1 MEPGAAGKCIGARIA
16 KGEGSRP
23 VREHGSLPVG
33 LNDHN
38 DAGAAAAALQEGFY
52 AGTHQSCFK
61 RLGGGVFAD
70 RANEACGAPSRH
82 RCHGNVGGTPTAPSR
97 DLGGGIRPSS
107 PWLVQPHGDLVDEV
121 AHTDD
126 QWA

>member
-1 MEPGAAGKCIGARIA
+1 MEPRSAAESAWPWVA
-16 KGEGSRP
+16 EGECCSSVG
-23 VREHGSLPVG
+23 EHGALAVR
-33 LNDHN
+33 LNHHH
-38 DAGAAAAALQEGFY
+38 DAGAATTTLEEWLHTSVQE
-52 AGTHQSCFK
+52 S
-61 RLGGGVFAD
+61 RLEGVSGRVFTN
-70 RANEACGAPSRH
+70 RANEACGAPSCY
-82 RCHGNVGGTPTAPSR
+82 RCHGNVGGATTAPSR